1 MPVKPDAR
9 KNAAKKGTGR
19 PRLTMRRRFGR
30 FETKILGAM
39 CLVAL
44 GPLIG
49 GLVFGRSVLQDAY
62 ALGVNERF
70 AGQLHRAVDVHRT
83 YLVALRE
90 GGERAADSIAGSYV
104 FRELLE
110 GAPREAIEAHLQSRL
125 MREDGIARYTVLEG
139 DEIRAEAEE
148 RSRLGDDF
156 RELVQQRSVEVDGRE
171 FIVETTATAPESA
184 FDAFQQAGADA
195 ELYDRLEAQGAYV
208 SDVYLWVYIAFLGL
222 VIIFALVLAV
232 FVARRITKRVTVLA
246 AATRRLGGGDM
257 NVTVPRESQDEVGEL
272 VEAFNT
278 MVEDLRRSRERIDY
292 LKRIGAWQE
301 FARRLAHEI
310 KNPLTPIRLAAQEI
324 HRSYDGDDARFA
336 QKLTDAK
343 EIIEEEVDTLRRLVG
358 EFSNFAKLP
367 SAALEPADLN
377 EFVSDLELAIATIAI
392 DVFPEEPRPKT
403 VVVASGSESL
413 PVQIDA
419 MMLKRCVDNL
429 VRNALQ
435 AMRGGKGTLVQVS
448 ALDEDEEACIVVED
462 DGPGIPEADWESIF
476 DPYFTTKSDG
486 TGLGLAIV
494 KKVILEHEGSI
505 TCETSPL
512 GGARMVIRVPLS
524 SR

>member
-1 MPVKPDAR
+1 MPIKPGTKATKKR
-9 KNAAKKGTGR
+9 AK
-19 PRLTMRRRFGR
+19 PVIRRRFGR
-30 FETKILGAM
+30 FEAKILGAM

-90 GGERAADSIAGSYV
+90 GAEHAADAVADSST
-104 FRELLE
+104 FRPRLE
-110 GAPREAIEAHLQSRL
+110 NAPREAIEAHLHARL
-125 MREDGIARYTVLEG
+125 HRDESLARFTVLEG
-139 DEIRAEAEE
+139 DDVRAEAEDL
-148 RSRLGDDF
+148 SRLGDDF
-156 RELVQQRSVEVDGRE
+156 RELVQRRSVAIGGRE
-171 FIVETTATAPESA
+171 FIIETIATAPESV

-195 ELYDRLEAQGAYV
+195 ELYDRLEEQGAYV

-222 VIIFALVLAV
+222 VIVFALVLAV
-232 FVARRITKRVTVLA
+232 IVARRITKRVTVLA
-246 AATRRLGGGDM
+246 AATRRLGSGDM
-257 NVTVPRESQDEVGEL
+257 NVTVPRETQDEVGEL

-324 HRSYDGDDARFA
+324 HRSYNGDDERFA
-336 QKLTDAK
+336 KKLNDAK
-343 EIIEEEVDTLRRLVG
+343 EIIEEEVETLRRLVG
-358 EFSNFAKLP
+358 EFSSFAKLP

-377 EFVSDLELAIATIAI
+377 EFVSDLELAISTIAI
-392 DVFPEEPRPKT
+392 DVYPEGPRPDTKI
-403 VVVASGSESL
+403 VASGSESL

-448 ALDEDEEACIVVED
+448 ALDEGEEACIAVED

-505 TCETSPL
+505 TCEKSTL

>member
-1 MPVKPDAR
+1 MTPPKTRAKPKRR
-9 KNAAKKGTGR
+9 KS
-19 PRLTMRRRFGR
+19 RRRFGR

-70 AGQLHRAVDVHRT
+70 AGQLHRAVDIHRT

-90 GGERAADSIAGSYV
+90 GGERAADAVAGSHTL
-104 FRELLE
+104 RGMLE
-110 GAPREAIEAHLQSRL
+110 SAPREAIEAHLQSRL
-125 MREDGIARYTVLEG
+125 QRYDGIARFRVLEG
-139 DEIRAEAEE
+139 DEVRAEAEDLA
-148 RSRLGDDF
+148 RLGDSF
-156 RELVQQRSVEVDGRE
+156 RELVQRRDVEVGGRE
-171 FIVETTATAPESA
+171 FVIETVATAPESA

-195 ELYDRLEAQGAYV
+195 ELYDRLEAQGANV
-208 SDVYLWVYIAFLGL
+208 SDVYLWVYIAFLAL
-222 VIIFALVLAV
+222 VIVFALALAV

-324 HRSYDGDDARFA
+324 HRSYDGEDERFS
-336 QKLTDAK
+336 QKLSDAK
-343 EIIEEEVDTLRRLVG
+343 EIIEEEVETLRRLVG
-358 EFSNFAKLP
+358 EFSSFAKLP
-367 SAALEPADLN
+367 SAALEAADLN
-377 EFVSDLELAIATIAI
+377 EFVSDLELAITTIAI
-392 DVFPEEPRPKT
+392 DVFPEEPRPATKIRLAP
-403 VVVASGSESL
+403 VESL

-435 AMRGGKGTLVQVS
+435 AMRGGKGSIVRVS
-448 ALDEDEEACIVVED
+448 VEDDGEDACISVED
-462 DGPGIPEADWESIF
+462 DGPGIPKGDWESIF

-505 TCETSPL
+505 TCEKSSL

>member
-1 MPVKPDAR
+1 MKR
-9 KNAAKKGTGR
+9 KRETK
-19 PRLTMRRRFGR
+19 RRRFGR
-30 FETKILGAM
+30 FEAKILGAM

-49 GLVFGRSVLQDAY
+49 GLVFGRAVLQDAY

-70 AGQLHRAVDVHRT
+70 AAQLHRGVDIHRT

-90 GGERAADSIAGSYV
+90 GGERAADAVAGSAAL
-104 FRELLE
+104 RSLLE
-110 GAPREAIEAHLQSRL
+110 RGERQPIEAHLQSRL
-125 MREDGIARYTVLEG
+125 DRYDGIARFTVVEG
-139 DEIRAEAEE
+139 DVTRAEASDA
-148 RSRLGDDF
+148 SRMGEGF
-156 RELVQQRSVEVDGRE
+156 RELVQRRDVEVGGRE
-171 FIVETTATAPESA
+171 FIIETVATAPESV
-184 FDAFQQAGADA
+184 FDEFQQAGADA

-208 SDVYLWVYIAFLGL
+208 SDVYLRVYIAFLGL
-222 VIIFALVLAV
+222 VIVCALILAV
-232 FVARRITKRVTVLA
+232 IVARRITKRVTVLA
-246 AATRRLGGGDM
+246 EATRRLGGGDM

-272 VEAFNT
+272 VEAFNK

-310 KNPLTPIRLAAQEI
+310 KNPLTPIRLAAQEV
-324 HRSYDGDDARFA
+324 HRSYEGDDANFA
-336 QKLTDAK
+336 RKLSDAK

-358 EFSNFAKLP
+358 EFSSFAKLP

-377 EFVSDLELAIATIAI
+377 DFVADLQPAIATVAV
-392 DVFPEEPRPKT
+392 DVFPSEPRPQTT
-403 VVVASGSESL
+403 VELSEQTPL
-413 PVQIDA
+413 PVRIDA
-419 MMLKRCVDNL
+419 MMLKRCIDNL

-435 AMRGGKGTLVQVS
+435 AMRDHDGSTVVVS
-448 ALDEDEEACIVVED
+448 VEHVGDEAVIAVED

-505 TCETSPL
+505 ACEKSSL
-512 GGARMVIRVPLS
+512 SGARMAIRLPLS
-524 SR
+524 SP